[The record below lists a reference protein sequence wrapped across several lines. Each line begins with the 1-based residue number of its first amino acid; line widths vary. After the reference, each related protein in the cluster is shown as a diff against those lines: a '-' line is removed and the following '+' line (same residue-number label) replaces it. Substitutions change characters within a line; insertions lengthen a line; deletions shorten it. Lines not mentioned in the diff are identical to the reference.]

1 MILRWLGIGELGFR
15 TAMVVV
21 IPTREAMRSES
32 ARGLAQSR
40 TLARGLEA
48 AGERAASWSAVALHR
63 FVGRTK
69 VRETFALPMGQQAQ
83 AALVFGN
90 RGFCSVTLALMVKA
104 SRHAERKRQ
113 RAGAVQDAD
122 ARFGCGGV
130 NAKRLGVRWPST
142 AFHRYTCRVVV
153 QRRRE

>member
-1 MILRWLGIGELGFR
+1 LDCGCGLPLFHPR
-15 TAMVVV
+15 
-21 IPTREAMRSES
+21 PES
-32 ARGLAQSR
+32 GSPQAQSR

-90 RGFCSVTLALMVKA
+90 RGFCSATPALILM
-104 SRHAERKRQ
+104 R
-113 RAGAVQDAD
+113 
-122 ARFGCGGV
+122 
-130 NAKRLGVRWPST
+130 
-142 AFHRYTCRVVV
+142 
-153 QRRRE
+153 